1 MQTIQDEL
9 LLRIEDI
16 KNNNVQTL
24 SRKELFIELISKDD
38 SDYSYIQ
45 NEKKV
50 NQKYFS
56 LKEARKKLNL
66 SQLKDHHGVMR

>member
-9 LLRIEDI
+9 LSRIEDI
-16 KNNNVQTL
+16 KNN
-24 SRKELFIELISKDD
+24 IELISKDD
-38 SDYSYIQ
+38 SDYSHIQ

-66 SQLKDHHGVMR
+66 SQFKDH